1 MLALLRKFF
10 FRDVTAITSRLGDLA
25 LAAFVVGVVAM
36 MILPLPTWLLD
47 LLLTL
52 NIAVSVTLLMMAIY
66 VPDALHFSAFPT
78 LLLVSTLFR
87 LGLEVSSTRLIL
99 AQADAGEVIRAFGQF
114 VTQGNLIV
122 GAVVFLILTLIQ
134 FIVVAKGAERVAEV
148 AARFTLDAMPGRQM
162 AIDAELR
169 AGACDPEEAR
179 RRRSL
184 LQRESQLY
192 GAMDGAMK
200 FVKGDAI
207 AGMVIIVVNIVG
219 GLAVGTL
226 QMGLAVGEA
235 LDIYSVLTIG
245 EGLVTQIPA
254 LVVSMAAGMIVTRV
268 ASEDPEAHL
277 GKDIGTQILRQPKA
291 IAVTAALL
299 VLLALLPGMPFVP
312 FMLLG
317 VVGGFTAYALLARRP
332 FGRPGEREAAKKEAD
347 RQEELFVPLV
357 TPVAVE
363 ATPGLLAE
371 LGDGEEGRFLAREVP
386 ELRAALFAELGVR
399 VPRVRLRT
407 SEGEG
412 RAYSI
417 RLSEIPVTSGT
428 LPLGRVFAAEAP
440 ERLSLLGIEGE
451 PALHPGT
458 GRPGTW
464 VDAQNQAKLREAA
477 VVVLDGPAFVALHL
491 LVVLRR
497 YASELVGIQ
506 EVQGMLDQLEKS
518 YPALVR
524 EVVPKLLSVY
534 LLTDVL
540 RRLVEEQ
547 VSIRDLRAIL
557 EALAEWAR
565 AEKDPILLTEH
576 VRASL
581 RRYLSY
587 RLTGGR
593 DTLSVY
599 LLDPLIEDAV
609 RAAIQRLPT
618 GSYLALEPET
628 TQDILGAIRKEIEAL
643 PPTASRPVILTSM
656 EIRRFV
662 KRLCEVEFPDL
673 AVVSYQE
680 LSSEL
685 RVQPVARISIAGG

>member
-1 MLALLRKFF
+1 MLALVRKLF
-10 FRDVTAITSRLGDLA
+10 FRDLSAITSRLSDVL
-25 LAAFVVGVVAM
+25 LAAFVVAVVAM

-66 VPDALHFSAFPT
+66 VPEAMRFSAFPT

-114 VTQGNLIV
+114 VTSGNLIV

-134 FIVVAKGAERVAEV
+134 FIVIAKGAERVAEV

-169 AGACDPEEAR
+169 AGACDMEDAR

-226 QMGLAVGEA
+226 QMGLPLAEA

-254 LVVSMAAGMIVTRV
+254 LVVSVAAGMIVTRV
-268 ASEDPEAHL
+268 ASEDADSHL

-299 VLLALLPGMPFVP
+299 VLLALLPGMPFIP

-317 VVGGFTAYALLARRP
+317 LVGGMTAFALLTRRP
-332 FGRPGEREAAKKEAD
+332 FARVQGRGEKQPAD
-347 RQEELFVPLV
+347 QREELFVPLV

-363 ATPGLLAE
+363 ATPALLTE
-371 LGDGEEGRFLAREVP
+371 LGDGEEGRFLAREVH

-407 SEGEG
+407 GEGEG
-412 RAYSI
+412 RAYAI
-417 RLSEIPVTSGT
+417 RLSEIPVASGQ
-428 LPLGRVFAAEAP
+428 LPLDRVFAAAP
-440 ERLSLLGIEGE
+440 LERLALLGLEGE
-451 PALHPGT
+451 PTVHPGT
-458 GRPGTW
+458 GQPGVW
-464 VDAQNQAKLREAA
+464 VETPHEARLREAG

-491 LVVLRR
+491 LGVLRR
-497 YASELVGIQ
+497 HASEFVGIQ

-524 EVVPKLLSVY
+524 EVVPRLLSVY

-547 VSIRDLRAIL
+547 VSIRDLRTIL

-565 AEKDPILLTEH
+565 SEKDPILLTEH
-576 VRASL
+576 VRVSL

-599 LLDPLIEDAV
+599 LLDPLIEDAI
-609 RAAIQRLPT
+609 RGAIQRLPT

-628 TQDILGAIRKEIEAL
+628 TQDILGAIRKEIAQL

-680 LSSEL
+680 LASEL
-685 RVQPVARISIAGG
+685 RVQPVARISIAGT